1 MNLETPETPADLSFG
16 PLLAQYRSAAN
27 LTQEALAE
35 HAGVSV
41 RTIQALE
48 RGGTRPQRDTLARLA
63 LALALDATQ
72 QARLTGAAP
81 SAQPVIPPP
90 AAPAG
95 YPGALPTP
103 VTALLGRADAVAAV
117 GALLQGT
124 EGRLLTLTGPGG
136 VGKTRLAVQVARAVQ
151 EHYADGVAFV
161 DLSPLREADL
171 VPATIAAALG
181 VREQGRQP
189 LREALVGHLRE
200 RQVLLL
206 LDNAEQVLD
215 EVAAEVAALRAACP
229 GLRLL
234 VTSRAAL
241 RVQAE
246 QVCPVP
252 PLALPDP
259 SSQMAPEALGEV
271 AAVALFVQRAR
282 AVRPEFALTP
292 QNAAAVAAL
301 CARLDG
307 LPLAIELAAARVGVL
322 PPAALL
328 TRLDRALGVL
338 TGGPRDLP
346 ERQQTLRHTIAWSY
360 ELLPPA
366 EQALFRRLSVFAGG
380 CTLAAAEAVAALQGR
395 GSEDVLD
402 VLAGVEALADHSL
415 LQSAEQPDGEL
426 RVWMLETIREYGL
439 EQLADS
445 GEEAAVRERHA
456 TFFLA
461 LAEAAEPHLRS
472 AERERWLERL
482 HREADNL
489 RLALSWSA
497 EEPRRAGL
505 GLRLAAALTW
515 FWRFYDWLREG
526 RSWLEA
532 MLAHTDGADR
542 SAAHAKA
549 LYGIGILAWYQ
560 GDLAGAAVGAEASVA
575 LFAAGGDASDQAAA
589 LRLLGLIRLGQ
600 GDAAAARRLLEDSRN
615 LFQELGDAWGEAL
628 TVYRLGLA
636 LTELG
641 DPAAR
646 GCYAHSLALFRQVGD
661 PLGVA
666 VVLNALAV
674 ATAAQG
680 DEAAA
685 LALIAESLPLAR
697 EATERWDLARLLLN
711 AGTLWLRR
719 GDVQQAHEL
728 LAESLGLWQ
737 ESGHRAGMALSLAG
751 LGGVAAARGQ
761 AERAGR
767 LFAVA
772 QRIYPASGP
781 GVTALSDAD
790 LDRRIATARASLGAA
805 PFAAG
810 WAMGQALSLADAI
823 GEALRG

>member
-1 MNLETPETPADLSFG
+1 MDLETPADPAIG
-16 PLLAQYRSAAN
+16 PLLAQYRGGAN

-35 HAGVSV
+35 RAGVSV

-63 LALALDATQ
+63 QALALDAAQ
-72 QARLTGAAP
+72 RASLAGPAPQAQ
-81 SAQPVIPPP
+81 SAIPPP
-90 AAPAG
+90 VAAPTVSL
-95 YPGALPTP
+95 GALPVP
-103 VTALLGRADAVAAV
+103 VTALLGRADAVVAA
-117 GALLQGT
+117 GALLQGAA
-124 EGRLLTLTGPGG
+124 GRLLTLSGPGG
-136 VGKTRLAVQVARAVQ
+136 VGKTRLAVQVARSVQ
-151 EHYADGVAFV
+151 EHYADGVAFA
-161 DLSPLREADL
+161 DLSPLREGQL
-171 VPATIAAALG
+171 VPAAIAAALG

-189 LREALVGHLRE
+189 LHEALVAHLRE

-206 LDNAEQVLD
+206 LDNAEQVL
-215 EVAAEVAALRAACP
+215 EAVAEEVAALRAACP

-234 VTSRAAL
+234 VTSRTVL

-246 QVCPVP
+246 QVYPVP

-271 AAVALFVQRAR
+271 PAVALFVQRAR
-282 AVRPEFALTP
+282 AVRPDFALTP
-292 QNAAAVAAL
+292 QNAMAVAAL

-322 PPAALL
+322 PPATLL
-328 TRLDRALGVL
+328 ARLDRALAVL

-346 ERQQTLRHTIAWSY
+346 ERQQTLRHTISWSH

-380 CTLAAAEAVAALQGR
+380 CTLAAAEAMAALQGR
-395 GSEDVLD
+395 GSED

-415 LQSAEQPDGEL
+415 LQSGEQPDGEFRL
-426 RVWMLETIREYGL
+426 WMLETIREYGL

-461 LAEAAEPHLRS
+461 LAEEAEPHLRS
-472 AERERWLERL
+472 AERESWLERL

-497 EEPRRAGL
+497 EEPQRAGL

-515 FWRFYDWLREG
+515 FWRFYGWLQEG
-526 RSWLEA
+526 RSWLET

-542 SAAHAKA
+542 TAARAKA
-549 LYGIGILAWYQ
+549 LYGVGILAWYQ

-575 LFAAGGDASDQAAA
+575 LFAAGGDTSDHAAA

-600 GDAAAARRLLEDSRN
+600 GDAAAARRLLEDSCN
-615 LFQELGDAWGEAL
+615 LFQELGDVWGEAL

-711 AGTLWLRR
+711 AGTLWLRQ
-719 GDVQQAHEL
+719 GDVEQAQEV
-728 LAESLGLWQ
+728 LAESLGLWR
-737 ESGHRAGMALSLAG
+737 ESGHRAGMALNLAG
-751 LGGVAAARGQ
+751 LGGVAAARGE
-761 AERAGR
+761 AKRAGW
-767 LFAVA
+767 LFGAA
-772 QRIYPASGP
+772 QRLYPASGP
-781 GVTALSDAD
+781 GVTALIDAD
-790 LDRRIATARASLGAA
+790 LDQRIAAARASLDAA

-810 WAMGQALSLADAI
+810 WAVGQALSLEDAI
-823 GEALRG
+823 GEALGG

>member
-1 MNLETPETPADLSFG
+1 
-16 PLLAQYRSAAN
+16 
-27 LTQEALAE
+27 
-35 HAGVSV
+35 
-41 RTIQALE
+41 
-48 RGGTRPQRDTLARLA
+48 
-63 LALALDATQ
+63 
-72 QARLTGAAP
+72 
-81 SAQPVIPPP
+81 
-90 AAPAG
+90 
-95 YPGALPTP
+95 
-103 VTALLGRADAVAAV
+103 
-117 GALLQGT
+117 
-124 EGRLLTLTGPGG
+124 
-136 VGKTRLAVQVARAVQ
+136 
-151 EHYADGVAFV
+151 VAFI
-161 DLSPLREADL
+161 DLSPLREGQL
-171 VPATIAAALG
+171 VPSAIAAALG
-181 VREQGRQP
+181 VRERGSQP
-189 LREALVGHLRE
+189 LRAELIAHLSE
-200 RQVLLL
+200 RQVLVL
-206 LDNAEQVLD
+206 LDNAEHLL
-215 EVAAEVAALRAACP
+215 EAVAAEVAALRAGCP

-234 VTSRAAL
+234 VTSRTVL

-246 QVCPVP
+246 QVYPVP

-271 AAVALFVQRAR
+271 PAVALFVQRAR
-282 AVRPEFALTP
+282 AVRPDFALTP

-322 PPAALL
+322 PPATLL
-328 TRLDRALGVL
+328 ARLDRALAML

-346 ERQQTLRHTIAWSY
+346 ERQQTLRHTISWSY

-380 CTLAAAEAVAALQGR
+380 CTLAAAEAMAALHGP
-395 GSEDVLD
+395 GDAD
-402 VLAGVEALADHSL
+402 VLAGIEALADHSL
-415 LQSAEQPDGEL
+415 LQSGEQPDGEF

-461 LAEAAEPHLRS
+461 LAEEAEPHLRS
-472 AERERWLERL
+472 AERESWLQRL
-482 HREADNL
+482 YREADNL
-489 RLALSWSA
+489 RVALSWSA

-515 FWRFYDWLREG
+515 FWRFYDWLQEG

-532 MLAHTDGADR
+532 MLAHTDSADR
-542 SAAHAKA
+542 SAARAKA

-575 LFAAGGDASDQAAA
+575 LFAAGGDTSDQAAA

-615 LFQELGDAWGEAL
+615 LFQELGDVWGEAL

-646 GCYAHSLALFRQVGD
+646 GCYAHSLTLFRQVGD

-711 AGTLWLRR
+711 AGTLWLRQ
-719 GDVQQAHEL
+719 GDVEQAREV

-751 LGGVAAARGQ
+751 LGGVAATRGE
-761 AERAGR
+761 AERAGW
-767 LFAVA
+767 LFGAA
-772 QRIYPASGP
+772 QRLYPASGP
-781 GVTALSDAD
+781 GVTALIDAD
-790 LDRRIATARASLGAA
+790 LDQRIAAARASLDAT
-805 PFAAG
+805 PFATG
-810 WAMGQALSLADAI
+810 WAVGQALSLEDAI
-823 GEALRG
+823 GEALGDK